1 MEAAT
6 RPARMKTAQKSRTQ
20 KALIDRK
27 VRLET
32 NAKAFVAL
40 VGERVREARE
50 RRGISRRALSEL
62 SNVSLRYLAHL
73 EGGTGN
79 ISIALLWRVSEA
91 LDHRIEWLV
100 GADDPW
106 KSEIAQFSEL
116 FRRATREQRRRVT
129 RILDP
134 GDPAR
139 LREKRICL
147 IGLRGAGKSTLGRML
162 SKELS
167 IPFIELNQEIEEIS
181 GMPVTEVM
189 ALYGQEGYRR
199 LERDALERIVA
210 TSSEAVLA
218 VAGGIVAEPETF
230 TYLLRYFHTIW
241 LKARPEE
248 HMERVR
254 SQGDLRP
261 MRGNPEAMAELNSI
275 LTSRAELYS
284 KAEASVDTAGRSP
297 EQSKWDLLTAVRKL
311 EIL

>member
-1 MEAAT
+1 
-6 RPARMKTAQKSRTQ
+6 MKTTQ
-20 KALIDRK
+20 KTRKSLNDRK
-27 VRLET
+27 VRLDT

-62 SNVSLRYLAHL
+62 SQVSLRYLAQL
-73 EGGTGN
+73 EGGAGN
-79 ISIALLWRVSEA
+79 ISIALLSRVSEA

-100 GADDPW
+100 GVDDPW
-106 KSEIAQFSEL
+106 KSEVSQFSEL
-116 FRRATREQRRRVT
+116 FRRATREQRRRVR

-134 GDPAR
+134 GDPSR

-147 IGLRGAGKSTLGRML
+147 IGLRGAGKSTLGKML

-181 GMPVTEVM
+181 GMPAAEVM

-210 TSSEAVLA
+210 TSNQAVLA
-218 VAGGIVAEPETF
+218 VAGGIVGEPETF
-230 TYLLRYFHTIW
+230 NYLLRYFHTVW
-241 LKARPEE
+241 LKARPED

-254 SQGDLRP
+254 NQGDLRP
-261 MRGNPEAMAELNSI
+261 MSGHPKAMEELNSI
-275 LTSRAELYS
+275 LASRAELYS
-284 KAEASVDTAGRSP
+284 RADAVVDTTGRSL
-297 EQSKWDLLTAVRKL
+297 EQSKWELLTTVRKL

>member
-1 MEAAT
+1 
-6 RPARMKTAQKSRTQ
+6 MKTAHNTRKS
-20 KALIDRK
+20 LNERK

-50 RRGISRRALSEL
+50 RRAISRRALAEL
-62 SNVSLRYLAHL
+62 SQVSLRHLAQL

-79 ISIALLWRVSEA
+79 ISIALLSRISEA

-106 KSEIAQFSEL
+106 KSEIAQFADL
-116 FRRATREQRRRVT
+116 LRRATREQRRRVR

-134 GDPAR
+134 GDPSR

-147 IGLRGAGKSTLGRML
+147 IGLRGAGKSTLGKML
-162 SKELS
+162 SKELA

-181 GMPVTEVM
+181 GMPATEVM

-210 TSSEAVLA
+210 TSNQVVLA
-218 VAGGIVAEPETF
+218 VAGGIVGEPETF
-230 TYLLRYFHTIW
+230 AYLLRYFHTVW

-254 SQGDLRP
+254 NQGDLRP
-261 MRGNPEAMAELNSI
+261 MSGNPKAMDELNSI
-275 LTSRAELYS
+275 LESRAELYS
-284 KAEASVDTAGRSP
+284 RADASVDTTGRSP
-297 EQSKWDLLTAVRKL
+297 EQSKWDLLTTIRDL

>member
-1 MEAAT
+1 
-6 RPARMKTAQKSRTQ
+6 MKSAQKTGKS
-20 KALIDRK
+20 LNERK

-50 RRGISRRALSEL
+50 RKGISRRVLSEL
-62 SNVSLRYLAHL
+62 SQVSLRHLAQL

-79 ISIALLWRVSEA
+79 ISIALLTRVSEA

-106 KSEIAQFSEL
+106 KSEVTHFSEF
-116 FRRATREQRRRVT
+116 FRRATREQRRRVR

-134 GDPAR
+134 GDPSR

-147 IGLRGAGKSTLGRML
+147 IGLRGAGKSTLGKML

-181 GMPVTEVM
+181 GMPVAEVM

-199 LERDALERIVA
+199 LERDALERVVA
-210 TSSEAVLA
+210 TSNQAVLA
-218 VAGGIVAEPETF
+218 VAGGIVGEPETF
-230 TYLLRYFHTIW
+230 IYLLRYFHTIW
-241 LKARPEE
+241 IKARPED

-254 SQGDLRP
+254 NQGDLRP
-261 MRGNPEAMAELNSI
+261 MSGHPNAMEELSSF
-275 LTSRAELYS
+275 LASRAELYS
-284 KAEASVDTAGRSP
+284 KADATVDTTGRSL
-297 EQSKWDLLTAVRKL
+297 EQSNWDLLTTVRKL